1 MPAPRALAPAFAL
14 AAGLAASAC
23 ATAFDDVPN
32 GPNRPPESRGLGN
45 RIVGTWLARVT
56 LLDCATRQPLPAP
69 PFRAVVVFHAG
80 GTVSEASGPSV
91 RRTPSF
97 GEWRWVGRS
106 GFFASSVL
114 LTYDANGAF
123 TGDQRIDRAIELS
136 GDGRQFVADT
146 ETLARDANGSP
157 QFRGCARGEASRID

>member
-1 MPAPRALAPAFAL
+1 MPAVRSLITLLVLSAGLATSACAAAFDDV
-14 AAGLAASAC
+14 AAGLA
-23 ATAFDDVPN
+23 
-32 GPNRPPESRGLGN
+32 RPPESRGLGT
-45 RIVGTWLARVT
+45 RIVGAWLARVT

-114 LTYDANGAF
+114 LTYDANGVF
-123 TGDQRIDRAIELS
+123 TGEQRIDRAIELS
-136 GDGRQFVADT
+136 RDGREFVAAT
-146 ETLARDANGSP
+146 ETQGWDANGQP
-157 QFRGCARGEASRID
+157 QFRGCARGEARRID